1 MVGIGVTSYILLFSA
16 YTRRVER
23 EATATGTVQEEIYS
37 FKSRRDLLSLTPE
50 VKRAALYGRATEIDY
65 GTYIIP
71 GLNATETQV
80 FGEKNTSSICTSMT
94 PQGLA
99 VTEDYLLVT
108 AYCHTNTHNSVI
120 YVIDK
125 KTHEFVK
132 EIVLRNNLMSAGS
145 HTIRFITISG
155 SPVCPVVFH
164 RSMQS
169 PWSS

>member
-1 MVGIGVTSYILLFSA
+1 MKNRHKKENKSTKKHRRIFWIFVFFLVVGIGVTSYILLFSA

-23 EATATGTVQEEIYS
+23 EAIATGTVQEEIYS

-94 PQGLA
+94 LRDLPLPKI
-99 VTEDYLLVT
+99 TFWSLLT
-108 AYCHTNTHNSVI
+108 VI
-120 YVIDK
+120 PIRITLSSTSSIK
-125 KTHEFVK
+125 
-132 EIVLRNNLMSAGS
+132 RPMNL
-145 HTIRFITISG
+145 
-155 SPVCPVVFH
+155 
-164 RSMQS
+164 
-169 PWSS
+169 